1 MSQSA
6 KIDIFVRVTSTGK
19 VFTLSVSGETTVS
32 DIKQQIQA
40 QENVLPKYQR
50 LLFGGTLLDKDTAK
64 ISELNIGAESTLS
77 LTLRVDSGHEVAAM
91 FVDLQTIPEVFVQ
104 IDIVKGKNDELYAQ
118 ILSIV
123 EVRKFSYRAELVV
136 REDGSPNFQVNEI
149 ENKVAASTIIDN
161 FKMDGDMIKVKDYFN
176 DCIDFEVTTV
186 DDLARLNLEMFNTL
200 QKFVELFSAGNDQM
214 RAVILEYG
222 ANYCTLFRNLTRV
235 LRIELADDV
244 SKQATVDGYA
254 ATVMTQFRQLG
265 DIGVHFGPPLNK
277 MIAAPA
283 AAAAAAED
291 IFGDGGDY

>member
-6 KIDIFVRVTSTGK
+6 KIDIFVRVMSTGK
-19 VFTLSVSGETTVS
+19 ICTLSVSGETTVS

-40 QENVLPKYQR
+40 QQNVLPKYQK
-50 LLFGGTLLDKDTAK
+50 LLFGRTLLDNDTAR

-91 FVDLQTIPEVFVQ
+91 FVDIQTIPDVFVQ
-104 IDIVKGKNDELYAQ
+104 IDIVKGKNDELFAQ
-118 ILSIV
+118 ILLIV
-123 EVRKFSYRAELVV
+123 EVRKFSYCAELVV
-136 REDGSPNFQVNEI
+136 REDGSPNFQINEI

-214 RAVILEYG
+214 RAVMLEYG
-222 ANYCTLFRNLTRV
+222 ANYCTIFRNLTRV
-235 LRIELADDV
+235 LRIELVDDV
-244 SKQATVDGYA
+244 SKQATVDRYA
-254 ATVMTQFRQLG
+254 ATVMRQFRLLG
-265 DIGVHFGPPLNK
+265 DIGVQFGPPPPPPLL
-277 MIAAPA
+277 
-283 AAAAAAED
+283 
-291 IFGDGGDY
+291 